1 MGKAAFLASLGT
13 PTPVATSARSG
24 RRLPTKSTCTVTLT
38 CDVGA
43 YPLSCSSSVGDCQA
57 GSTWVKCDGVQQYCP
72 ICYKAVSCACPEGQ
86 IYECW
91 GWSSCSHNLGQSAS
105 VTCDGETYGSCLPAY
120 ECGP

>member
-1 MGKAAFLASLGT
+1 MGKASFLASLGT

-72 ICYKAVSCACPEGQ
+72 ICHRAVSCACPDGQ

-91 GWSSCSHNLGQSAS
+91 GWSSCSARPSDS
-105 VTCDGETYGSCLPAY
+105 VTCDGETYGSCLPLY